1 MGRLLIILGLLLVA
15 AGLAVIA
22 LQRIGLPIGRL
33 PGDMTFRGRN
43 VTIFAPLGTSLLVSV
58 LLTLVL
64 LLIARFR
71 R

>member
-15 AGLAVIA
+15 AGLAIIA

-33 PGDMTFRGRN
+33 PGDMTFRSRN

>member
-15 AGLAVIA
+15 AGLAIIA

-43 VTIFAPLGTSLLVSV
+43 VTIFAPLGTSLLLSV

-64 LLIARFR
+64 VLTARFR

>member
-15 AGLAVIA
+15 AGLAIIA

-43 VTIFAPLGTSLLVSV
+43 VTIFAPLGTSLLLSV